1 MEGHERLLHN
11 YAKVREEIKEACASA
26 GRSPDS
32 VQLLAISKFH
42 APEDMAVI
50 ARAGQ
55 LDFGEN
61 YVQEAEEKKRILAA
75 SFPQLRWHMTGPV
88 QRKKAGHVAG
98 KYSLVHTLDSLALA
112 DAMEKRLATQNLT
125 QQVLIEVNIGGEP
138 QKAGVDAKELEQFAA
153 GLLNSCPH
161 LELQGLM
168 CLPPVFDSGEEARPF
183 FAALRELRDA
193 LASRLGLPL
202 PELSMGMSGDF
213 PWAIREG
220 ATIVRIGTEIFGPRP
235 VKA

>member
-1 MEGHERLLHN
+1 MTEHERLLEN
-11 YAKVREEIKEACASA
+11 YAKVREEVKDACACA

-32 VQLLAISKFH
+32 VKLLAISKFH

-61 YVQEAEEKKRILAA
+61 YVQEAEEKKRVLGE
-75 SFPQLRWHMTGPV
+75 SFPNLRWHMTGPI

-98 KYSLVHTLDSLALA
+98 KYDLVHTLDSMALA
-112 DAMEKRLATQNLT
+112 EAMEKRLTEQNQL
-125 QQVLIEVNIGGEP
+125 QPVLIEVNIGNET
-138 QKAGVDAKELEQFAA
+138 QKAGVAPSDLEQFAQQ
-153 GLLNSCPH
+153 LLTNCPH
-161 LELQGLM
+161 LELWGLM
-168 CLPPVFDSGEEARPF
+168 CLPPVFDSGEAARPF
-183 FAALRELRDA
+183 FARLRELRDA
-193 LASRLGLPL
+193 LAPEVGLPL
-202 PELSMGMSGDF
+202 TELSMGMSGDF

-235 VKA
+235 PKP